1 MTLRHEEEP
10 EPEHYFV
17 REPAVPS
24 QPRVIEAA
32 VAGLSLTLTTD
43 RGVFS
48 HGKLDR
54 GTRLLAE
61 RVELPDAARVLDLG
75 CGYGA
80 LGIVAALRFPTC
92 RVTLVDL
99 NSRACHLARL
109 NADANGAGRVEVVE
123 GDPREVLEGGRF
135 DVVITNPPCRT
146 GRDNVLDLLRWSAS
160 ALTPAGELW
169 CVIQT
174 NKGARRYARDLGA
187 WFGSVDT
194 VTISGGYRV
203 LRAARPKPPAQG

>member
-1 MTLRHEEEP
+1 MTLRQEEEP

-24 QPRVIEAA
+24 QPRVVQAT

-61 RVELPDAARVLDLG
+61 HVELGEGARVLDLG
-75 CGYGA
+75 CGYGV

-92 RVTLVDL
+92 RVTLVDV
-99 NSRACHLARL
+99 NSRACHVARL
-109 NADANGAGRVEVVE
+109 NAEANGAGRVEVVE
-123 GDPREVLEGGRF
+123 GDPREVLEGRCF
-135 DVVITNPPCRT
+135 DAILTNPPCRA
-146 GRDNVLDLLRWSAS
+146 GRDRVLDLLCWSAS
-160 ALTPAGELW
+160 ALTPGGELW

-194 VTISGGYRV
+194 VTITGGYRV
-203 LRAARPKPPAQG
+203 LRAARPRSPTQG